1 MNRVPDAA
9 PVTEAASRPGSAQHP
24 GATAFR
30 PGPEIE
36 VPEPGRF
43 PTLGPMSHGPSLL
56 NVIDVEATCWDG
68 QPPPGSVNEIIEIGL
83 TVVDVSAARR
93 VSRHRVLVRPV
104 RSKVSDFCTELTGL
118 TQAEVERGV
127 SFADACRILV
137 EEYGAGERP
146 WASWGEYDRRQFARQ
161 SQADGVAYPFGYPT
175 ERTHTNAKAVFTAAH
190 GLRRKPGMAQALRMA
205 GLPLEGRHHRGED
218 DAWNI
223 AALVLD
229 LLGRGAWP
237 VTAQVADV

>member
-1 MNRVPDAA
+1 MRCRYQARISTLSPM
-9 PVTEAASRPGSAQHP
+9 HH
-24 GATAFR
+24 
-30 PGPEIE
+30 
-36 VPEPGRF
+36 EPA
-43 PTLGPMSHGPSLL
+43 LL

-83 TVVDVSAARR
+83 TVVDVSAGRR
-93 VSRHRVLVRPV
+93 VSRHRLLVRPV

-127 SFADACRILV
+127 SFAEACRILV

-146 WASWGEYDRRQFARQ
+146 WTSWGEYDRRQFARQ

-175 ERTHTNAKAVFTAAH
+175 ERTHTNAKAVFTEAH
-190 GLRRKPGMAQALRMA
+190 GLRRKPGMAHALQIA

-223 AALVLD
+223 AALVLA
-229 LLGRGAWP
+229 LVGRGA
-237 VTAQVADV
+237 